1 MGRNDSKAQQEK
13 KKNNTAPKAAQGNPK
28 LTGPDRPST

>member
-1 MGRNDSKAQQEK
+1 MKKQTKDPKQQETK
-13 KKNNTAPKAAQGNPK
+13 QNAAKGNPK